1 MKHSQLDFWV
11 GIFILMGIIAVVFLS
26 LRVANQTTIRNADTY
41 TVSAEFDNVGGLK
54 LRAPVKSAGVTVGRV
69 TKIYLDP
76 ENYKAVVELA
86 VEKRYH
92 FSTDAA
98 ASILTAG
105 LLGEQ
110 YVSLQN
116 GADTEMLSEGDSIWL
131 TSSAMILENLVSEFM
146 FNAASETKK

>member
-11 GIFILMGIIAVVFLS
+11 GIFILLGILAVVFLS
-26 LRVANQTTIRNADTY
+26 LRVANQTTIRNGDTY
-41 TVSAEFDNVGGLK
+41 EISAEFDNVGGLK

-76 ENYKAVVELA
+76 TSYKAVVELA
-86 VEKRYH
+86 VEKRYA

-110 YVSLQN
+110 YISLQN
-116 GADTEMLSEGDSIWL
+116 GADTEKLNDGDSIWL
-131 TSSAMILENLVSEFM
+131 TSSAIILENLVSEFM
-146 FNAASETKK
+146 FNAVSQPK